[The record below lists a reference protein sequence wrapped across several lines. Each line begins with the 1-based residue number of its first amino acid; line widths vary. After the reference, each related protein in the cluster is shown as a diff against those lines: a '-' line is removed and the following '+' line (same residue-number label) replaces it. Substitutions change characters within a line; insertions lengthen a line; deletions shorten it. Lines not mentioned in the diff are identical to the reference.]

1 MAKGAAPSQDQLLE
15 LMKRAAEE
23 LKHAQEE
30 ARTAV
35 LALQKEQA
43 AHQKTEAELEQAQKQ
58 VKNAKGQQSADEQLL
73 KDQIDAERENGKAL
87 ATRVKELEAS
97 LDGAMAERES
107 MKAKV
112 AEAETAI
119 SVAAQQDE
127 AKHQKLVEAHEAEL
141 QKRTEEHEA
150 ALQKLVE
157 EHEAALQKLTEEHEK
172 TIAALKEVH
181 EKAQAEAQKA
191 VAEAE
196 SHHKGLLDDAAG
208 NIVQIEQQLT
218 HEKEKHQVMAQKLI
232 ETRGK
237 VRELEAAVA
246 AEQERVKGLEAAA
259 KQLADH
265 HEKTLREVSDAH
277 TKATADLQANFV
289 YSQQELAGVTERWR
303 EVERQYEAL
312 HREMLLTLEQRDEAR
327 RQLENE
333 KAERE
338 RLSKVLQGQH
348 R

>member
-23 LKHAQEE
+23 LKHAKEE
-30 ARTAV
+30 ARMAV

-58 VKNAKGQQSADEQLL
+58 AKNSKGQQSADEQLL
-73 KDQIDAERENGKAL
+73 KDQIEAERENGKAL
-87 ATRVKELEAS
+87 AARVQELEAS
-97 LDGAMAERES
+97 LEGAIAERES

-112 AEAETAI
+112 AESETAI
-119 SVAAQQDE
+119 SVAAQQEE
-127 AKHQKLVEAHEAEL
+127 AKAQKLV
-141 QKRTEEHEA
+141 
-150 ALQKLVE
+150 
-157 EHEAALQKLTEEHEK
+157 EEHEK

-181 EKAQAEAQKA
+181 EKELDELRKA
-191 VAEAE
+191 VNEAEAE
-196 SHHKGLLDDAAG
+196 GKGLLDDAAG
-208 NIVQIEQQLT
+208 NLVQVEQQLAQ
-218 HEKEKHQVMAQKLI
+218 EKEKHQATAQKLL
-232 ETRGK
+232 ESRSK
-237 VRELEAAVA
+237 VRELESALA

-259 KQLADH
+259 KQLADS
-265 HEKTLREVSDAH
+265 HERAMKESADAH
-277 TKATADLQANFV
+277 QKATADLQANYV
-289 YSQQELAGVTERWR
+289 YSQQELASVTERWR

-327 RQLENE
+327 RLLENE
-333 KAERE
+333 KVERE